1 MNWIKALVTLGVS
14 AVLAACG
21 GGSPLPGTSGGGTT
35 GTASVSLSLSSIT
48 VTSDAPVTVTA
59 LVKDAAGAVVAG
71 KVVTFTTVGTL
82 GTFSPSTA
90 LTDSAGIAVVKLA
103 PKSATTNGADAVLAT
118 VTVNAV
124 AVTATVGFT
133 VIPASGT
140 VGTPSISLLLST
152 PSITTTTPA
161 TVTASVKDANGSPVP
176 GQVILFGSRAG
187 LGTFTPASAL
197 TDANGNAV
205 VSLRPASPTTTG
217 ADLASASVTFN
228 NSSVLSAIQGFQV
241 AITNADLILTTSSS
255 TIADSGSGA
264 VVVTVKA
271 IDANRNTVAG
281 VPVGLTVDAGAV
293 ITGAAATTDSTGTVT
308 ATVTTGADL
317 SNRLVTVTAT
327 SGSVL
332 RTATIQVTGAKISSS
347 LVPAVIAKS
356 TAGQILYRV
365 VDGAGN
371 AMANQS
377 VQITATGLT
386 PSSVSATTGA
396 NGDYTF
402 NYTSPGLDGSYAVT
416 AVIAGRSDTQSLL
429 VQSAGVVPDAVG
441 PINAASVA
449 ANPSVVAV
457 NLSGSQAN
465 RSEIR
470 ALFLGANNLPIQN
483 VRATFD
489 LNGDVNSVRGS
500 FTTGT
505 TTLYSDANGVAST
518 SYVPDSRSS
527 PTNGVT
533 VRVCYGVKD
542 SDLTGCPTFKLVT
555 LTVTSEPL
563 GVSIGT
569 NELIIVNTLTY
580 VKQFVITVSDSSGAA
595 MADVNLVASVDLPNY
610 RKGFYAVSGGKW
622 VKQGLLPA
630 GDSAVCLNEDVNRN
644 GVLEAGEDTNN
655 DGQLWPRKPD
665 VIVSLLQSKTGSDG
679 TAILQILY
687 AKDHGSWVDALITVS
702 ASGVSGSEGRATY
715 LSAPVPVDAASITN
729 VASPP
734 AFVVSPYGK
743 AALCTDPN

>member
-416 AVIAGRSDTQSLL
+416 AVIAGKSDTQSLL

-470 ALFLGANNLPIQN
+470 ALFLGANNLPIRN

-580 VKQFVITVSDSSGAA
+580 VKQFVITVADSSGAA

-610 RKGFYAVSGGKW
+610 RKGVYAVSGGKQLQASSPAMHDTAVAW
-622 VKQGLLPA
+622 VECRCTMAPA
-630 GDSAVCLNEDVNRN
+630 
-644 GVLEAGEDTNN
+644 
-655 DGQLWPRKPD
+655 
-665 VIVSLLQSKTGSDG
+665 
-679 TAILQILY
+679 
-687 AKDHGSWVDALITVS
+687 
-702 ASGVSGSEGRATY
+702 
-715 LSAPVPVDAASITN
+715 
-729 VASPP
+729 P
-734 AFVVSPYGK
+734 ARS
-743 AALCTDPN
+743 

>member
-1 MNWIKALVTLGVS
+1 MNWIKAIATLSLGALLV
-14 AVLAACG
+14 ACG
-21 GGSPLPGTSGGGTT
+21 GGDPIPGSSTGGTT
-35 GTASVSLSLSSIT
+35 GSPSVSLSLSSIT

-59 LVKDAAGAVVAG
+59 LVKNAAGVAVAG
-71 KVVTFTTVGTL
+71 QVVTFTTVGTL
-82 GTFSPSTA
+82 GTFSPSSA
-90 LTDSAGIAVVKLA
+90 LTDSSGLAVVKLA
-103 PKSATTNGADAVLAT
+103 PSAPTANGADTVVAT
-118 VTVNAV
+118 VIVNAL
-124 AVTATVGFT
+124 TATASAGFSVVPT
-133 VIPASGT
+133 SGT
-140 VGTPSISLLLST
+140 VGTPSIALLLST
-152 PSITTTTPA
+152 STVTTTTPA
-161 TVTASVKDANGSPVP
+161 TVTASVKDANGAAVT
-176 GQVILFGSRAG
+176 GQVVKFTSGG
-187 LGTFTPASAL
+187 LGTFSPSSAL
-197 TDANGNAV
+197 TDANGLAV
-205 VSLRPASPTTTG
+205 VSLSPATPTTTG
-217 ADLASASVTFN
+217 ADLAVATVTFN
-228 NSSVLSAIQGFQV
+228 GVALPASQGFQV

-255 TIADSGSGA
+255 SIADSGSGA

-281 VPVGLTVDAGAV
+281 VPVALTVDAGAV
-293 ITGAAATTDSTGTVT
+293 ITGAAPTTDSTGTVT

-317 SNRLVTVTAT
+317 SNRLITVTAT
-327 SGSVL
+327 SGSVV
-332 RTATIQVTGAKISSS
+332 RTATIQVNGATISSS
-347 LVPAVIAKS
+347 LVPAVIAQS

-365 VDGAGN
+365 VDIAGN

-402 NYTSPGLDGSYAVT
+402 NYTSPALDGSVAVT
-416 AVIAGRSDTQSLL
+416 AVIAGKSDTQTLL
-429 VQSAGVVPDAVG
+429 VQSAGVVPNAVG
-441 PINAASVA
+441 PINSASIS

-457 NLSGSQAN
+457 NLSGSQTN

-483 VRATFD
+483 VRAVFD
-489 LNGDVNSVRGS
+489 LNGDVNSVGGS

-505 TTLYSDANGVAST
+505 TTLYSDTNGVATT
-518 SYVPDSRSS
+518 SYVPADRSS

-533 VRVCYGVKD
+533 VRVCYGLKD
-542 SDLTGCPTFKLVT
+542 SDLVGCPTSKLVT

-595 MADVNLVASVDLPNY
+595 MPDVNLVASVDLPNY
-610 RKGFYAVSGGKW
+610 RKGYYAVSGGKW
-622 VKQGLLPA
+622 VKQGGLPT

-644 GVLEAGEDTNN
+644 GVLEAGEDINN

-679 TAILQILY
+679 TAVLQILY

-715 LSAPVPVDAASITN
+715 LSAPVPVDAAAIN
-729 VASPP
+729 NIASSP

-743 AALCTDPN
+743 AAVCTNPN

>member
-1 MNWIKALVTLGVS
+1 MNWIKALATLSLSGLLV
-14 AVLAACG
+14 ACG
-21 GGSPLPGTSGGGTT
+21 GGDRIPGSSTGGTT
-35 GTASVSLSLSSIT
+35 GAPTVSLSLSSIT

-59 LVKDAAGAVVAG
+59 LVKDAAGVAVVG
-71 KVVTFTTVGTL
+71 QVVTFTTVATL
-82 GTFSPSTA
+82 GTFSPSSA
-90 LTDSAGIAVVKLA
+90 LTDATGQAAVKLA
-103 PKSATTNGADAVLAT
+103 PSAPTANGADTVVAT
-118 VTVNAV
+118 VTVNKLIA
-124 AVTATVGFT
+124 TASIGFT
-133 VIPASGT
+133 VVPTSGT
-140 VGTPSISLLLST
+140 VGTPSIALLLST
-152 PSITTTTPA
+152 TTVTTTTPA
-161 TVTASVKDANGSPVP
+161 TVTASVKDANGTAVA
-176 GQVILFGSRAG
+176 GQVVKFTSGGG
-187 LGTFTPASAL
+187 LGTFSPSSAL
-197 TDANGNAV
+197 TDANGLAV
-205 VSLRPASPTTTG
+205 VSLSPATPTTTG
-217 ADLASASVTFN
+217 ADQAVATVTFN
-228 NSSVLSAIQGFQV
+228 GVALPASQGFRV

-281 VPVGLTVDAGAV
+281 VPVLLTVDAGAV

-308 ATVTTGADL
+308 ATVTTGSDL
-317 SNRLVTVTAT
+317 SNRLITVSAI
-327 SGSVL
+327 SGSVV
-332 RTATIQVTGAKISSS
+332 RTATIQVNGATISSS
-347 LVPAVIAKS
+347 LVPAVIAQN
-356 TAGQILYRV
+356 TAGKILYRV
-365 VDGAGN
+365 VDIAGN
-371 AMANQS
+371 AMVNQS

-386 PSSVSATTGA
+386 PSSASATTGA

-402 NYTSPGLDGSYAVT
+402 NYTSPASDGSYAVT
-416 AVIAGRSDTQSLL
+416 AVIAGKSDTQKLL
-429 VQSAGVVPDAVG
+429 VQSAGVVPNAIG
-441 PINAASVA
+441 PINAASLS

-470 ALFLGANNLPIQN
+470 TLFLGANNLPIQN

-489 LNGDVNSVRGS
+489 LNGDANSIGGS

-505 TTLYSDANGVAST
+505 TTLYSDANGVATT
-518 SYVPDSRSS
+518 SYVPASRSS

-533 VRVCYGVKD
+533 VRVCYGLTD
-542 SDLTGCPTFKLVT
+542 SDLVGCPTSRLVT
-555 LTVTSEPL
+555 LTVTAEPL

-595 MADVNLVASVDLPNY
+595 MPDVNLVASVDLPNY

-622 VKQGLLPA
+622 VKQGALPT
-630 GDSAVCLNEDVNRN
+630 GDFAVCVNEDVNRN
-644 GVLEAGEDTNN
+644 GVLEAGEDTNH

-687 AKDHGSWVDALITVS
+687 AKDHGSWVDALITVA

-715 LSAPVPVDAASITN
+715 LSAPVPVDAAAINN
-729 VASPP
+729 VASDP
-734 AFVVSPYGK
+734 AFKLSPYGK